1 MINTTRENLQ
11 IEAQI
16 SKGVGSAQRTDLYLA
31 ICRFFQVVFS
41 TSSNV
46 THSIFFHFQFV
57 FGVNLI
63 HFFDGKNN
71 RGRVRPLFCH

>member
-16 SKGVGSAQRTDLYLA
+16 SKGVSSAERTDLCFA
-31 ICRFFQVVFS
+31 ICRFFQAVFN

-46 THSIFFHFQFV
+46 THNIFFYFQLV

-63 HFFDGKNN
+63 HFFNGKNN
-71 RGRVRPLFCH
+71 RRRVRPLFDH